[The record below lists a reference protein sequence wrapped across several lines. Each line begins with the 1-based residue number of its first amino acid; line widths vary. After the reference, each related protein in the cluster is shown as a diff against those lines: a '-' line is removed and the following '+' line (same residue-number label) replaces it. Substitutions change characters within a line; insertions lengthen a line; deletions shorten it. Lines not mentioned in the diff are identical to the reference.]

1 MNFIFLITR
10 CCVHLSNRFSSKQF
24 QVELINR
31 CILVSRC
38 NPEIV
43 IYDYY
48 FYIRGLLLVDLFRVQ
63 KCSFI
68 FYDCNKFYFLK
79 IFLPIVHIKLQIE
92 HTLVKPGGRGTENA
106 FSSGLLIPNSEQQY
120 LIRIAHYDDLNRANI
135 VFDYSRINLYNISSN
150 KALQIFSRKL
160 FCVSPALYPIYISI
174 DGREGVITL
183 FGNPDDSRRKLFL
196 KDLDR
201 HKIKSSNIRGKYFG
215 IDSIYRKAKIV
226 VNIRQTDHHDSLE
239 ELRVLPALRSGAI
252 VISET
257 APYIVKTWY
266 SKFIIWGSIDQLPKL
281 ISDTEK
287 NYDQIHSEIFGIS
300 VESSPFVR
308 RMKRIEY
315 CNRLYIQRAIKK
327 VNLNLLA
334 V

>member
-1 MNFIFLITR
+1 MNLIFLITR
-10 CCVHLSNRFSSKQF
+10 CCVHLSNQFSNKQF
-24 QVELINR
+24 QVELVSR
-31 CILVSRC
+31 CILVSRF

-48 FYIRGLLLVDLFRVQ
+48 FYIRGLLSADLFRVQ
-63 KCSFI
+63 KFSFI
-68 FYDCNKFYFLK
+68 FYDCNRFNFLK

-92 HTLVKPGGRGTENA
+92 HTLVKPGGRGAENA
-106 FSSGLLIPNSEQQY
+106 LSGGLLIPNSEQQY
-120 LIRIAHYDDLNRANI
+120 LIRIAHYDDLKQASI
-135 VFDYSRINLYNISSN
+135 VFDYSRINLYNIRSN
-150 KALQIFSRKL
+150 QAFQIFFRKV
-160 FCVSPALYPIYISI
+160 FCISPALYPICIDI

-196 KDLDR
+196 EDLYGYQ
-201 HKIKSSNIRGKYFG
+201 IKSSNIREKYFG

-226 VNIRQTDHHDSLE
+226 VNIRQTDYHDSLE

-257 APYIVKTWY
+257 APYAARTWY
-266 SKFIIWGSIDQLPKL
+266 SKFIIWGSIDQLPNL

-287 NYDQIHSEIFGIS
+287 NYDQIHSKIFGIS
-300 VESSPFVR
+300 VENSPFVR

-315 CNRLYIQRAIKK
+315 CNQLSIQRAIKK
-327 VNLNLLA
+327 VNLNSLA